1 MMKKIFHQR
10 IEKGIQ
16 DLNEKQNLKNAKGLS
31 SFINYF
37 LDLSLVKT
45 ISRSM
50 KENFYF
56 LSISLV
62 VLCVTIIASQLNPD
76 NNIEKK

>member
-1 MMKKIFHQR
+1 MEIQR

-31 SFINYF
+31 SLINWF

-45 ISRSM
+45 ISSSM